1 MTTKKPLMEPKKWT
15 SRTTAP
21 SRREGSSTP
30 LSEGVLPQAFLEL
43 APDAIIV
50 ADTSGHILLV
60 NHQTEVL
67 FGYGRSLL
75 LGQPVEMLLPHHL
88 HATHEQYRAQ
98 YMAGP
103 HTRPMGTGLE
113 LFGHRQDGSAF
124 PVEVSL
130 SPLPRGDKLDDL
142 LIIAI
147 VRDVTERTRL
157 EHEHR
162 EQAERLLMQDALID
176 AAHDA
181 IIVRDP
187 SSRIMAW
194 NHGAEEV
201 YGWTASEAMGQ
212 VSHVLFQTHC
222 PTSLAT
228 LEAELMREGRWEGE
242 IEHTRSDGSVM
253 QVESRQVMVRDAYGK
268 ATAILEINRDITAR
282 KRLEVATHVAAER
295 QQTLLQT
302 VLGELPGAA
311 YLVRGPKATLV
322 MANHAAT
329 NIWGAPWPAGQ
340 PMAEFLR
347 TSGVGYFAETG
358 QPLALEKLVTQ
369 QIVRGGAPALQ
380 QREVIRRVDGTR
392 VPILVSAVAFD
403 AALLGDEGVRA
414 GGSEWTGEHGEQA
427 QPTHAT
433 TSSVRATRRA
443 ADPERAALVLVQDIS
458 VLQAAEQLKDEFI
471 IVAAHELRTPLTAIQ
486 GFASMLEVQTRLGR
500 GADLVDWQREAID
513 EIETAAKRL
522 NGIVSDLLDATRI
535 QAGRLELHLVPLE
548 LVAMVRRC
556 LTRLRLTTQH
566 TLTLEVEGLAPNE
579 PVLLVEADDA
589 RLEQVLGNLLGNAI
603 KYSPEGGPITV
614 TVRVDLAARL
624 VEVRIRDQ
632 GIGIPADQQARLFQ
646 RFARASNVHD
656 HHITGTGLGLYVCR
670 ELVEHHGG
678 HIWFESA
685 EGEGTTFFFTLP
697 IVPTLPTIPTRSL
710 GAPHDG
716 VNGRSQR
723 PDMPA
728 RASRR
733 SKAKTPQTRTIPRPV
748 ST

>member
-1 MTTKKPLMEPKKWT
+1 MTAKKPPMGTTKRT
-15 SRTTAP
+15 SRLTAP
-21 SRREGSSTP
+21 SRREGPSNP
-30 LSEGVLPQAFLEL
+30 LTEGILPQAFLEL

-60 NHQTEVL
+60 NHQVEVL
-67 FGYGRSLL
+67 FGYARSLL
-75 LGQPVEMLLPHHL
+75 LGRPVEMLLPSHL
-88 HATHEQYRAQ
+88 HAIHKQHRAQ
-98 YMAGP
+98 YMAAP

-130 SPLPRGDKLDDL
+130 SPLRRGDTEDDR

-147 VRDVTERTRL
+147 IRDVTERTRL
-157 EHEHR
+157 EHEHK
-162 EQAERLLMQDALID
+162 EQAERLVMQAALID

-181 IIVRDP
+181 ILVRDP
-187 SSRIMAW
+187 SSHIMAW
-194 NHGAEEV
+194 NHGAEEI
-201 YGWTASEAMGQ
+201 YGWTAAEAVGQ
-212 VSHVLFQTHC
+212 VSHALFQTHF
-222 PTSLAT
+222 PTSPATVEAT
-228 LEAELMREGRWEGE
+228 LAREGRWEGE
-242 IEHTRSDGSVM
+242 LEHTRSDGGVV
-253 QVESRQVMVRDAYGK
+253 QVESRQVVVRDAHGK

-282 KRLEVATHVAAER
+282 KRLEVAEHMAAEQR
-295 QQTLLQT
+295 QTLLQT

-311 YLVRGPKATLV
+311 YLVRGPEATLV

-329 NIWGAPWPAGQ
+329 KIWGATWPEGQ

-358 QPLALEKLVTQ
+358 QPLALERLVTR
-369 QIVRGGAPALQ
+369 QIVRGRAPALQ
-380 QREVIRRVDGTR
+380 QREVIRRADGTR
-392 VPILVSAVAFD
+392 VPILLSAVAFD

-414 GGSEWTGEHGEQA
+414 WGSEWRDEHGEQA
-427 QPTHAT
+427 QATHAA
-433 TSSVRATRRA
+433 TSSARARLQA

-458 VLQAAEQLKDEFI
+458 MLQAAEQLKDEFI

-486 GFASMLEVQTRLGR
+486 GFASMLDVQTRLGR

-522 NGIVSDLLDATRI
+522 NNLVGDLLDATRI
-535 QAGRLELHLVPLE
+535 QAGRLELHLVPME

-556 LTRLRLTTQH
+556 LARLRLTTQH
-566 TLTLEVEGLAPNE
+566 TLTLAVEGLASDE

-589 RLEQVLGNLLGNAI
+589 RLEQVLGNLLSNAI

-614 TVRVDLAARL
+614 TVRADHEARL

-632 GIGIPADQQARLFQ
+632 GIGIPADQQAQLFQ

-678 HIWFESA
+678 HIWLESA
-685 EGEGTTFFFTLP
+685 EGEGATFSFTLP
-697 IVPTLPTIPTRSL
+697 ILPTLPTLSTIPL
-710 GAPHDG
+710 DAPHD
-716 VNGRSQR
+716 VANGGSTTHHASQ
-723 PDMPA
+723 
-728 RASRR
+728 SLQE
-733 SKAKTPQTRTIPRPV
+733 K
-748 ST
+748 